1 MAWEYVSCADCGAEY
16 RVQMYGR
23 ASQRKWRVENWDSL
37 CDDCLARRREE
48 AREAAVKEAEEMG
61 LPDLTGTEKQIKWA
75 VTIRDRLVKSI
86 EETMQKNPSEYRPE
100 AYDYLCGITESSFW
114 IDHRDTVAAYLLKSA
129 EKHIPAAVVAADEET
144 QDEAKIEATVRP
156 GKPITETVAEIRI
169 IADHIEVKFPEKRED
184 FWRIIKK
191 GSGYRW
197 EGTHWQRTITKFSG
211 PIEDRAAEIG
221 RKLLAANFVIR
232 IYDEKIRVMAVSGD
246 YQPEITRWVMKDVKS
261 GKFRINWGRDEDYY
275 QTAKRIAGSRYEKP
289 YITVPPEQYEEVLDF
304 AQMHDFTLSDGAKEL
319 IEITKTEK
327 EAMLTVSVDMPKTE
341 KHDPTVKPVLAVP
354 ETVEIPDDLKD

>member
-1 MAWEYVSCADCGAEY
+1 
-16 RVQMYGR
+16 MYGKS
-23 ASQRKWRVENWDSL
+23 AQRQWRVDNWNGV

-48 AREAAVKEAEEMG
+48 AREAAIKEAAEMG
-61 LPDLTGTEKQIKWA
+61 LPDLTGTDKQIKWA

-86 EETMQKNPSEYRPE
+86 EETLQKKSSEYRPE

-114 IDHRDTVAAYLLKSA
+114 IDHRDTSADYLLKAA
-129 EKHIPAAVVAADEET
+129 EKHIPAAEVAVDEET

-156 GKPITETVAEIRI
+156 DTPLTETVAEIRI

-184 FWRIIKK
+184 FWRIIKR
-191 GSGYRW
+191 GSGFSW
-197 EGTHWQRTITKFSG
+197 HDTHWQRTITKFSG
-211 PIEDRAAEIG
+211 PIEHRAAEIG

-246 YQPEITRWVMKDVKS
+246 YQPEITRWIKKELNG
-261 GKFRINWGRDEDYY
+261 GKFRICWGRDEDYY
-275 QTAKRIAGSRYEKP
+275 QAAKRIAGSRYEKP
-289 YITVPPEQYEEVLDF
+289 YITVPPEHYEEVLDF
-304 AQMHDFTLSDGAKEL
+304 SQMHDFTLSDGAKEL

-341 KHDPTVKPVLAVP
+341 KHDPNAKPVLSVP